1 MLKAVLL
8 AVVLVAFVEAWM
20 EPEVCTSPPPP
31 GEIPPLARLYYDQ
44 YCDSLKPGRGTPH
57 LLNKGNF
64 VPTEG
69 ERPPM
74 KTALIALAL
83 LVAVEARSPIPRYR
97 EIGCVPE
104 DLPCVLEQLKPS
116 RGSFKYGHLDN
127 DPTCPV
133 WNQNCND
140 ESRFNSVRAEPDVLI
155 PNGDGSRAFKGA
167 FCFRING
174 ISVCI

>member
-69 ERPPM
+69 ERPPVC
-74 KTALIALAL
+74 TDL
-83 LVAVEARSPIPRYR
+83 LPKQICDRLHR
-97 EIGCVPE
+97 
-104 DLPCVLEQLKPS
+104 L
-116 RGSFKYGHLDN
+116 RGHYDEPYDGH
-127 DPTCPV
+127 
-133 WNQNCND
+133 D
-140 ESRFNSVRAEPDVLI
+140 ECLWVDCL
-155 PNGDGSRAFKGA
+155 
-167 FCFRING
+167 
-174 ISVCI
+174 